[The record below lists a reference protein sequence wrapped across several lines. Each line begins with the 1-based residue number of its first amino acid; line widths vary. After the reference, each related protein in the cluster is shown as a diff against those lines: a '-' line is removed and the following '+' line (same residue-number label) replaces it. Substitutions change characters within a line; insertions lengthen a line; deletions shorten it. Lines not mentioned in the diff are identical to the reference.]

1 MIFLNC
7 DLLIPE
13 SGIGCHSGGGVP
25 LETPSDEVGEQRV
38 LAPCNILR
46 TDIVP
51 RHILRTNIVSTNIL
65 RTNNGP
71 CIWYTFFSFFCILLW
86 WSWWWFYLWGQSVVP
101 VSLVVPLAFPSA
113 TCHTTYCYSYF
124 FNFASPLLW
133 TFGFPTCLYSNNM
146 RNIVNITANNILDC
160 VAPAP
165 VENCGTIW
173 EGGRRAVPWVTC
185 NRIHFI

>member
-46 TDIVP
+46 II
-51 RHILRTNIVSTNIL
+51 HCISY
-65 RTNNGP
+65 
-71 CIWYTFFSFFCILLW
+71 IWYTFFSFFCKLLW
-86 WSWWWFYLWGQSVVP
+86 WSWGWFYLWGQSAVP

-113 TCHTTYCYSYF
+113 TCHTISYFSYF
-124 FNFASPLLW
+124 FNFASPLFW

-185 NRIHFI
+185 NRIFKSVY